1 MKRFLILFLL
11 CAFTVS
17 AAFAQIDL
25 QPVAI
30 VSLKKSEPIT
40 VRQLKT
46 ELEKIAWQNLAAQLG
61 RNPTSAEITREVAR
75 YGVTERRQ
83 VLEVEINNRLAI
95 QAAEADP
102 YRITVTDNELNQQ
115 IAQLKAMMAQS
126 IGRQPTDEEFAQ
138 AIKNETGMELP
149 AFRESTRKQLI
160 VQKYLQTRK
169 GSLLSSV
176 KEPTEQE
183 VVTFYNLNKSS
194 FIRPDTVRLSMIQV
208 PYGQDAASKSR
219 AKTLVDNLN
228 RDIGSNASRFDEAVL
243 RGQTPN
249 AGYQAGD
256 AGYIP
261 RNSQA
266 VQAAGEDFI
275 NTAFSLRQGEVS
287 RVIEGIGAY
296 QIIKITETLPFK
308 ALDLDEIVEPGSRIT
323 VKEYIRQGLLEQR
336 QQEVLTRATQE
347 LVTELRAGNP
357 FQIMENNLTN
367 W

>member
-11 CAFTVS
+11 CAFTAA

-30 VSLKKSEPIT
+30 VSLTRSDPIT

-46 ELEKIAWQNLAAQLG
+46 ELEKIAWQNLALTLG

-83 VLEVEINNRLAI
+83 VLEVEINNRLAL
-95 QAAEADP
+95 QAAERD
-102 YRITVTDNELNQQ
+102 RITVTDNELNQQ
-115 IAQLKAMMAQS
+115 ITQLRTQMAQA
-126 IGRQPTDEEFAQ
+126 IGRQPTDEEFAL

-149 AFRESTRKQLI
+149 AFRDSTRRQLI
-160 VQKYLQTRK
+160 TQKYLMAKKQD
-169 GSLLSSV
+169 LLSSV
-176 KEPTEQE
+176 KEPTDQE
-183 VVTFYNLNKSS
+183 VIAFYNLNKSS
-194 FIRPDTVRLSMIQV
+194 FVRPDTVRLSMIQV
-208 PYGQDAASKSR
+208 PYGSDTASKNR

-228 RDIGSNASRFDEAVL
+228 RDIGSSAARFDEAVL

-256 AGYIP
+256 AGYLP

-287 RVIEGIGAY
+287 KVIEGIGAY

-308 ALDLDEIVEPGSRIT
+308 ALDLDEIVEPGSRVT
-323 VKEYIRQGLLEQR
+323 VREYIRQGLLEQR
-336 QQEVLTRATQE
+336 QQEVLARATQE
-347 LVTELRAGNP
+347 LVTELRTGNP

>member
-11 CAFTVS
+11 CAFT
-17 AAFAQIDL
+17 AGFAFAQIDL

-30 VSLKKSEPIT
+30 VRLTRSEPIT

-83 VLEVEINNRLAI
+83 VLEVEINNRLAL
-95 QAAEADP
+95 QAAERD
-102 YRITVTDNELNQQ
+102 RVTVTDNELNQQ
-115 IAQLKAMMAQS
+115 ITQLRTMMAQS
-126 IGRQPTDEEFAQ
+126 IGRQPTDEEFAM

-149 AFRESTRKQLI
+149 AFRDSTRRQLI
-160 VQKYLQTRK
+160 TQKYLMAKKQDV
-169 GSLLSSV
+169 LSSIR
-176 KEPTEQE
+176 EPTEQE
-183 VVTFYNLNKSS
+183 ITAFYSLNKSS
-194 FIRPDTVRLSMIQV
+194 FVRPDTVRFSMIQV
-208 PYGQDAASKSR
+208 PYGSDAASRNR
-219 AKTLVDNLN
+219 ARDLADSLN
-228 RDIGSNASRFDEAVL
+228 RDIGSNPSRFDEAVL
-243 RGQTPN
+243 RGQVPN

-256 AGYIP
+256 AGYLP
-261 RNSQA
+261 RNAQA
-266 VQAAGEDFI
+266 MQAAGEDFI

-287 RVIEGIGAY
+287 KVIEGVRGF

-308 ALDLDEIVEPGSRIT
+308 ALDIDEIVEPGSRMT
-323 VKEYIRQGLLEQR
+323 VREYIRQGLLEQR
-336 QQEVLTRATQE
+336 QQEVLARATQE

>member
-1 MKRFLILFLL
+1 MKRSPILFLL
-11 CAFTVS
+11 CVFTVGS
-17 AAFAQIDL
+17 AFAQIDL

-30 VSLKKSEPIT
+30 VRLTRSEPIT

-46 ELEKIAWQNLAAQLG
+46 ELEKIAWQNLTMNLG
-61 RNPTSAEITREVAR
+61 RNPTSAEIAREVER

-83 VLEVEINNRLAI
+83 VLEVEINNRLAL
-95 QAAEADP
+95 QAAERH
-102 YRITVTDNELNQQ
+102 RITVTDNELNQQ
-115 IAQLKAMMAQS
+115 ITQLKAVMAQS
-126 IGRQPTDEEFAQ
+126 IGRQPTDEEFAM

-149 AFRESTRKQLI
+149 AFRDNTRRQLI
-160 VQKYLQTRK
+160 TQKYL
-169 GSLLSSV
+169 LSKKQDVLSNIR
-176 KEPTEQE
+176 EPTEQE
-183 VVTFYNLNKSS
+183 VIAFYNLNKSS
-194 FIRPDTVRLSMIQV
+194 FVRPDTVRFSMIQV

-219 AKTLVDNLN
+219 AKTLADSIN
-228 RDIGSNASRFDEAVL
+228 RDIGSNPSRFDEAVL
-243 RGQTPN
+243 RGQAPN

-256 AGYIP
+256 AGYLP
-261 RNSQA
+261 RNTQA
-266 VQAAGEDFI
+266 AQAAGEDFI

-287 RVIEGIGAY
+287 KVIEGVGAY

-308 ALDLDEIVEPGSRIT
+308 PLDLDEIVEPGSRIT
-323 VKEYIRQGLLEQR
+323 VREYIRQGLLQQR